1 MKLRLKVISMNMF
14 IIVAILL
21 VSGIIVIRTIDNSN
35 LYTSYQYVLSQSN
48 FTEQYLEEYLKISE
62 KPDVSLELNINSLEE
77 KLRLQSGCDV
87 KIKDNKKEAENKM
100 EESARSGKKVYFINT
115 EGSNRK
121 LLMTF
126 PIMVR
131 GSIIGT
137 VSLEYS
143 LYQADNMK
151 RNIKI
156 TLIIL
161 LVFALLVSFLLSYI
175 FSYRM
180 IKPLEKLTFTT
191 KEYSKGN
198 FNEIVGVSTG
208 DEIENLANSFND
220 MGKNIKYMIDKLT
233 DEKQKQK
240 KFIDSVTHE
249 IRTPITNII
258 GYADL
263 SGRVNEEEQRK
274 KYYTY
279 IIDESKRLLNMVNN
293 LLELSQLNQ
302 YEFSIVKKEI
312 DLKSIILKVV
322 ELMKDR
328 AGKFGITIDCE
339 LQDVKANVDEE
350 KIKQVVMNIIDNAIK
365 YSEGSIIEIKLW
377 KEQYIFIRF
386 RDNGIGIPKAD
397 LDNITEPF
405 YRVDKS
411 RSRKLGGSG
420 LGLSICM
427 EIINSHGGR
436 LDIDSQEGEGTIV
449 TISLQP

>member
-21 VSGIIVIRTIDNSN
+21 VSGIIVIRTIDNFN

-62 KPDVSLELNINSLEE
+62 KPEVSLELNINSLEE

-87 KIKDNKKEAENKM
+87 KIKDNKKVAENKM
-100 EESARSGKKVYFINT
+100 ENSALSGEKVYFINT
-115 EGSNRK
+115 EGLNRK
-121 LLMTF
+121 LLMSF
-126 PIMVR
+126 PIMIR

-151 RNIKI
+151 RNLKI

-161 LVFALLVSFLLSYI
+161 LIFALFISFLLSYL

-180 IKPLEKLTFTT
+180 IKPLEKLTVTT

-198 FNEIVGVSTG
+198 FNEIVGVNTR
-208 DEIENLANSFND
+208 DEIENLAHSFND
-220 MGKNIKYMIDKLT
+220 MGKNIKIMIDKLT
-233 DEKQKQK
+233 DEQQKQK

-249 IRTPITNII
+249 IRTPLTNII

-263 SGRVNEEEQRK
+263 SGRVKEEEQRN

-279 IIDESKRLLNMVNN
+279 IIDESKRLLSMVNN

-302 YEFSIVKKEI
+302 YEFSIVKKET
-312 DLKSIILKVV
+312 DLKSIIIKVV

-328 AGKFGITIDCE
+328 AGKFGITINCQ
-339 LQDVKANVDEE
+339 LQDVKASVDEE

-365 YSEGSIIEIKLW
+365 YSEGSLIEIKLW
-377 KEQYIFIRF
+377 KEQDIYIKI

-397 LDNITEPF
+397 LDSITEPF
-405 YRVDKS
+405 YRVEKS
-411 RSRKLGGSG
+411 RSRKLGGNG
-420 LGLSICM
+420 LGLSICS
-427 EIINSHGGR
+427 EIVNAHAGR

>member
-21 VSGIIVIRTIDNSN
+21 ISGIIIIRTIDNFN

-48 FTEQYLEEYLKISE
+48 FTEQYLSEYLKISE
-62 KPDVSLELNINSLEE
+62 KPEVSLELNINSLEE
-77 KLRLQSGCDV
+77 KLRLQSGCEV
-87 KIKDNKKEAENKM
+87 EISDNKKAAANEM
-100 EESARSGKKVYFINT
+100 EKSALSGKKVYFINT
-115 EGSNRK
+115 QGPNRK
-121 LLMTF
+121 LLMAF
-126 PIMVR
+126 PIIVR
-131 GSIIGT
+131 GSVIGT

-151 RNIKI
+151 RNLQI
-156 TLIIL
+156 TLVIL
-161 LVFALLVSFLLSYI
+161 LIFGLFVSLLLSYL

-180 IKPLEKLTFTT
+180 IKPLEKLTRTT

-198 FNEIVGVSTG
+198 FNEISGVSTG
-208 DEIENLANSFND
+208 DEIEKLAHSFND
-220 MGKNIKYMIDKLT
+220 MGRNIKVMIDKLT
-233 DEKQKQK
+233 DEQQKQK

-249 IRTPITNII
+249 IRTPLTNII

-263 SGRVNEEEQRK
+263 SGRINEEDQRK

-279 IIDESKRLLNMVNN
+279 IVDESKRLLNMVNN

-302 YEFSIVKKEI
+302 YEFSISKKETDI
-312 DLKSIILKVV
+312 KSIIMKAV

-328 AGKFGITIDCE
+328 AGKFGMTINCQ
-339 LQDVKANVDEE
+339 LQDVKASVDEE

-365 YSEGSIIEIKLW
+365 YSEGSLIEIKLW
-377 KEQYIFIRF
+377 KEQDIYIKI

-397 LDNITEPF
+397 IESITEPF

-411 RSRKLGGSG
+411 RSRKLGGNG

-427 EIINSHGGR
+427 EIIDAHGGK
-436 LDIDSQEGEGTIV
+436 LEIDSPEGEGTIV

>member
-21 VSGIIVIRTIDNSN
+21 ISGIIIIKTIDNFN

-48 FTEQYLEEYLKISE
+48 FTEQYLSEYLKISE
-62 KPDVSLELNINSLEE
+62 KPEVSLELNINSLEE
-77 KLRLQSGCDV
+77 KLRLQSGCNVEISDN
-87 KIKDNKKEAENKM
+87 IKAAASEM
-100 EESARSGKKVYFINT
+100 EKSALSGKKVYFIDT
-115 EGSNRK
+115 QGTNRK
-121 LLMTF
+121 LLLAF
-126 PIMVR
+126 PIIVR
-131 GSIIGT
+131 GSVIGT

-151 RNIKI
+151 RNLQI
-156 TLIIL
+156 TLVIL
-161 LVFALLVSFLLSYI
+161 LVFALFVSLILSYL

-180 IKPLEKLTFTT
+180 IKPLEKLTRTT

-198 FNEIVGVSTG
+198 FNEISGVSTG
-208 DEIENLANSFND
+208 DEIEKLAHSFND
-220 MGKNIKYMIDKLT
+220 MGKNIKVMIDKLT
-233 DEKQKQK
+233 DEQQKQK

-249 IRTPITNII
+249 IRTPLTNII

-263 SGRVNEEEQRK
+263 SGRINEEDQRK

-279 IIDESKRLLNMVNN
+279 IVDESKRLLNMVNN

-302 YEFSIVKKEI
+302 YEFSISKKETDI
-312 DLKSIILKVV
+312 KNIIIKAV

-328 AGKFGITIDCE
+328 AGKFGITINCQ
-339 LQDVKANVDEE
+339 LQDFKASVDEE

-365 YSEGSIIEIKLW
+365 YSEGSLIEIKLW
-377 KEQYIFIRF
+377 KEQDIYIKI

-397 LDNITEPF
+397 IESITEPF

-411 RSRKLGGSG
+411 RSRKLGGNG

-427 EIINSHGGR
+427 EIIDAHGGK
-436 LDIDSQEGEGTIV
+436 LDIDSPEGEGTIV

>member
-21 VSGIIVIRTIDNSN
+21 VSGIIIIRTIDNFN

-48 FTEQYLEEYLKISE
+48 FTEQYLTEYLKISE
-62 KPDVSLELNINSLEE
+62 KPDVSLGLNINSLEE
-77 KLRLQSGCDV
+77 KLRLQSGCSVEISGNDR
-87 KIKDNKKEAENKM
+87 A
-100 EESARSGKKVYFINT
+100 SANELQKNALEGKKVYLINS
-115 EGSNRK
+115 ESPNRK
-121 LLMTF
+121 LIMAF
-126 PIMVR
+126 PVIIK
-131 GSIIGT
+131 GSVIGT

-151 RNIKI
+151 RN
-156 TLIIL
+156 LQLSLVIL
-161 LVFALLVSFLLSYI
+161 LIFALLVSLVLSYL

-180 IKPLEKLTFTT
+180 IKPLEKLTLTT

-198 FNEIVGVSTG
+198 FNEIGGVKTG
-208 DEIENLANSFND
+208 DEIEKLAHSFND
-220 MGKNIKYMIDKLT
+220 MGRNIKDMIDRLT
-233 DEKQKQK
+233 DEQQKQK

-249 IRTPITNII
+249 IRTPLTNII

-274 KYYTY
+274 KYFSY

-293 LLELSQLNQ
+293 LLDLSQLNQ
-302 YEFSIVKKEI
+302 YEFSVTRKET
-312 DLKSIILKVV
+312 DLKNIVMKAV

-328 AGKFGITIDCE
+328 AGKFGIAIDCRLE
-339 LQDVKANVDEE
+339 DIRACVDEE
-350 KIKQVVMNIIDNAIK
+350 KIKQVIINIIDNAIK
-365 YSEGSIIEIKLW
+365 YSEGSLINVKLWRDQGVFIEI
-377 KEQYIFIRF
+377 
-386 RDNGIGIPKAD
+386 RDNGIGIPKD
-397 LDNITEPF
+397 DIESITEPF

-411 RSRKLGGSG
+411 RSRKLGGNG

-427 EIINSHGGR
+427 EIIDAHGGN
-436 LDIDSQEGEGTIV
+436 LDIDSPEGEGTIV